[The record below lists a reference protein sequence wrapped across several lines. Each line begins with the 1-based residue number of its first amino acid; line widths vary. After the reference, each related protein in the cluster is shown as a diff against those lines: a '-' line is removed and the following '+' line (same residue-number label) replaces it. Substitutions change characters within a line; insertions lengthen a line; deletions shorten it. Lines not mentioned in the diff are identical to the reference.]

1 MPCLAEAPFANPDFI
16 RFPKV
21 GEASRESLSLGKVL
35 LCGVDG
41 NRVIIPRQEIC
52 MQTNELG
59 EGFGE
64 WLVKQVKRDDWIGT
78 LAKSAKADLRFRSN
92 SPPDDLRKR
101 LQEAGAEG
109 DTFEALD
116 DAETEWLSAT

>member
-1 MPCLAEAPFANPDFI
+1 
-16 RFPKV
+16 
-21 GEASRESLSLGKVL
+21 
-35 LCGVDG
+35 
-41 NRVIIPRQEIC
+41 

-64 WLVKQVKRDDWIGT
+64 WLVKQIKRDGWIGT
-78 LAKSAKADLRFRSN
+78 LAKSAKADLRFRSG
-92 SPPDDLRKR
+92 STPDDLRKR

-116 DAETEWLSAT
+116 DAESEWMNS

>member
-1 MPCLAEAPFANPDFI
+1 
-16 RFPKV
+16 
-21 GEASRESLSLGKVL
+21 
-35 LCGVDG
+35 
-41 NRVIIPRQEIC
+41 

-78 LAKSAKADLRFRSN
+78 LAKSAKADFRFRAN
-92 SPPDDLRKR
+92 STPDDLRKR

-116 DAETEWLSAT
+116 DAEVEWLSAE

>member
-1 MPCLAEAPFANPDFI
+1 
-16 RFPKV
+16 
-21 GEASRESLSLGKVL
+21 
-35 LCGVDG
+35 
-41 NRVIIPRQEIC
+41 

-59 EGFGE
+59 EGFGA

-78 LAKSAKADLRFRSN
+78 LAKSAKADPGFRAAST
-92 SPPDDLRKR
+92 PDDLRKR

-116 DAETEWLSAT
+116 DAEVEWLSAA

>member
-1 MPCLAEAPFANPDFI
+1 
-16 RFPKV
+16 
-21 GEASRESLSLGKVL
+21 
-35 LCGVDG
+35 
-41 NRVIIPRQEIC
+41 

-64 WLVKQVKRDDWIGT
+64 WLMKQVKRDDWIGT
-78 LAKSAKADLRFRSN
+78 LAKSAKADLRFKS
-92 SPPDDLRKR
+92 SSTPDELRKR

-116 DAETEWLSAT
+116 NAEMEWLSVT

>member
-1 MPCLAEAPFANPDFI
+1 
-16 RFPKV
+16 
-21 GEASRESLSLGKVL
+21 
-35 LCGVDG
+35 
-41 NRVIIPRQEIC
+41 

-64 WLVKQVKRDDWIGT
+64 WLVKQIKRDGWIGT
-78 LAKSAKADLRFRSN
+78 LAKSAKADFRFRSG
-92 SPPDDLRKR
+92 STPDDLRKR

-116 DAETEWLSAT
+116 DAESEWMNS